1 MSLNFEMEK
10 QESRLEMDRLS
21 LEIRNDLREIFVLG
35 GLFWVYL
42 SLLWMELILM
52 LWIGVKING

>member
-1 MSLNFEMEK
+1 MGLNFEMEK

-35 GLFWVYL
+35 GLFLVYL

>member
-35 GLFWVYL
+35 GLFLVYL